1 MRTIKDQDEDYEQER
16 ENASDEQILEIG
28 NSLDSINDKVRANLN
43 IITSTESKDDQQI
56 NDEDGQIDALENRN
70 ECL

>member
-1 MRTIKDQDEDYEQER
+1 MRTIRDQDEDYEQER

-43 IITSTESKDDQQI
+43 MITSTESKNDQQI
-56 NDEDGQIDALENRN
+56 NDEDG
-70 ECL
+70 